1 MDEDKTILLEDIR
14 DLERDL
20 DLHISEATKN
30 LKWAAEARERIKELT
45 NQV

>member
-1 MDEDKTILLEDIR
+1 MDEDKIVLLEDIR

-20 DLHISEATKN
+20 DLHILEAVKN
-30 LKWAAEARERIKELT
+30 LKWAAETRERIKELT